1 MINHVGQQIGNYR
14 LIKLLGYGGFAD
26 VYLGEHIYLKTLAA
40 IKILRTELAN
50 EDVEQFRSEAQTIAH
65 LIDPHII
72 RVLDF
77 DVDNRVPLLVMD
89 YAPNGTLRDRHP
101 KGELLPLA
109 LVVSYVKQVAS
120 ALQYAHDQKLIHRD
134 VKPENMLIGQGND
147 VLLSDFGI
155 AMVVENSRS
164 QTTEDMVIGTMGYMS
179 PEQIQGKTRIASDQ
193 YSLAVVVYE
202 WLCGVRPF
210 RGSYMEIVTQHLSTA
225 PPSMR
230 TYASVPSAVEWT
242 VMKAL
247 EKDPHQ
253 RFKRV
258 QDFSDAL
265 EQAYL
270 ASLKPNPTYADT
282 VYSSPP
288 RQEAPPRK
296 EARRNAPPDVPPPRR
311 MSDTPI
317 VVERSKRVVKHG
329 IRAILLSIIVGAVL
343 LCGGGYAAFHFI
355 SAALAPAPGM
365 GTAGA
370 VTEAN
375 NFLQDVSH
383 QNYTQAYSDFDPAL
397 QQQTPRSTFIQQG
410 QQFDACHGPVS
421 QYTQDSNPQIQNGT
435 EKYSYTIVRPKLS
448 QTYKLNLTLKQ
459 EAGGSWRIS
468 DYSSTQPDC

>member
-193 YSLAVVVYE
+193 YSLAVVYE

-288 RQEAPPRK
+288 RQEA
-296 EARRNAPPDVPPPRR
+296 
-311 MSDTPI
+311 SQ
-317 VVERSKRVVKHG
+317 
-329 IRAILLSIIVGAVL
+329 
-343 LCGGGYAAFHFI
+343 
-355 SAALAPAPGM
+355 ALADIQA
-365 GTAGA
+365 
-370 VTEAN
+370 
-375 NFLQDVSH
+375 QSH
-383 QNYTQAYSDFDPAL
+383 PQARGRWLLAHLGL
-397 QQQTPRSTFIQQG
+397 QQHAAG
-410 QQFDACHGPVS
+410 LL
-421 QYTQDSNPQIQNGT
+421 NG
-435 EKYSYTIVRPKLS
+435 L
-448 QTYKLNLTLKQ
+448 L
-459 EAGGSWRIS
+459 
-468 DYSSTQPDC
+468 